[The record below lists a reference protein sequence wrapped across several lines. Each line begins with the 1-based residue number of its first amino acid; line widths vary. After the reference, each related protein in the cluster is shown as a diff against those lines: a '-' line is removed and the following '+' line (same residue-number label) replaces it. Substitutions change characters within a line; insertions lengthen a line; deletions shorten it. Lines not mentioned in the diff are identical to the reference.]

1 MEMQRAKV
9 KSFHSTPGSN
19 LMGSEYA
26 LFEAERTERVEERST
41 GIWDPGAQIAQPE
54 HNCGVSRRGN
64 SEGNSWDGEVI
75 GLINASFFEVVHI
88 PETFQYRSYM
98 DIYITALTDHV

>member
-54 HNCGVSRRGN
+54 HNCGRQF
-64 SEGNSWDGEVI
+64 EGKLMDGEVI
-75 GLINASFFEVVHI
+75 GLINASFFKVVHI

-98 DIYITALTDHV
+98 DIYITASTDHV